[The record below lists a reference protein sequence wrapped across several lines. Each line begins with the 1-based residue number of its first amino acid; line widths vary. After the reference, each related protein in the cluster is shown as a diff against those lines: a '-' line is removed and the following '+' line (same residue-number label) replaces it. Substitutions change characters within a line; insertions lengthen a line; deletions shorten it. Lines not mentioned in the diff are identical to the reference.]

1 MVTAVLNDTDLRRR
15 AWEAA
20 SQVVDPEIP
29 VLTIADLGVL
39 RDVQVHDG
47 RVEVAITPTYSGCP
61 AMNMIALEIELALER
76 AGIARP
82 TVRTVLSPA
91 WTTDWMSEDGRNK
104 LRAYGIA
111 PPQASNSRRALF
123 GEQQVACPQCGS
135 QNTELLSEFGS
146 TSCKALWR
154 CKAAANRSI
163 ISSVIEVLHAV
174 IASAAKQSIKPQ
186 RKGGLL
192 RCARAARNDGE
203 ETLMSHA
210 PRFHRLAVNDLR
222 REAAD
227 AVSMTF
233 AIPKELEDDYGF
245 TPGQYL
251 TLRTTM
257 DGEEVRRS
265 YSICSGPD
273 DGELRIAV
281 KKVDGGAFS
290 NWAADELK
298 PGDELDVMTPTG
310 RFGIA
315 HAPDEARIYVGFAAG
330 SGITPIL
337 SIVKGVLAREP
348 NSRFFLF
355 YGNRSTSGM
364 LFLEELEELKDRF
377 MQRLSL
383 FHVISGEEQD
393 IPILHGRLDGE
404 KVRVLLRSLV
414 PAASVDHVFICGPM
428 GMSEDIEATCR
439 EIGIAE
445 DRIHV
450 ERFVSEFGGKP
461 RPKKIIE
468 ASAPPK
474 AMASLIIDGKRRE
487 VPVAEEESILD
498 AALRAGMDLPF
509 ACKGGMCST
518 CRAKLVEGDAQME
531 VNYSLEPWELK
542 AGFILTCQARPC
554 SDKVVVDYDHV

>member
-1 MVTAVLNDTDLRRR
+1 
-15 AWEAA
+15 
-20 SQVVDPEIP
+20 
-29 VLTIADLGVL
+29 
-39 RDVQVHDG
+39 
-47 RVEVAITPTYSGCP
+47 
-61 AMNMIALEIELALER
+61 
-76 AGIARP
+76 
-82 TVRTVLSPA
+82 
-91 WTTDWMSEDGRNK
+91 
-104 LRAYGIA
+104 
-111 PPQASNSRRALF
+111 
-123 GEQQVACPQCGS
+123 
-135 QNTELLSEFGS
+135 
-146 TSCKALWR
+146 
-154 CKAAANRSI
+154 
-163 ISSVIEVLHAV
+163 
-174 IASAAKQSIKPQ
+174 
-186 RKGGLL
+186 
-192 RCARAARNDGE
+192 
-203 ETLMSHA
+203 MSHG
-210 PRFHRLAVNDLR
+210 PRFHRLSVNDLR
-222 REAAD
+222 RESSD
-227 AVSMTF
+227 AVSLTF
-233 AIPKELEDDYGF
+233 AIPKELADDYSF
-245 TPGQYL
+245 NPGQYL

-298 PGDELDVMTPTG
+298 SGDELDVMTPTG

-315 HAPDEARIYVGFAAG
+315 AAPDQARVYVGFAAG

-348 NSRFFLF
+348 HSRVFLF

-364 LFLEELEELKDRF
+364 MFLETLEELKDRF

-414 PAASVDHVFICGPM
+414 PAASVDHVFICGPS

-439 EIGIAE
+439 DIGIAE

-461 RPKKIIE
+461 RAKKIVP
-468 ASAPPK
+468 AGAPPK
-474 AMASLIIDGKRRE
+474 AMASLVIDGKRRD
-487 VPVAEEESILD
+487 VPVAEGEAILD

-518 CRAKLVEGDAQME
+518 CRAKLVEGDAQMD
-531 VNYSLEPWELK
+531 VNYSLEPWELE
-542 AGFILTCQARPC
+542 AGFILTCQAKPV
-554 SDKVVVDYDHV
+554 SQKVVVDYDHV

>member
-1 MVTAVLNDTDLRRR
+1 M
-15 AWEAA
+15 
-20 SQVVDPEIP
+20 
-29 VLTIADLGVL
+29 
-39 RDVQVHDG
+39 
-47 RVEVAITPTYSGCP
+47 
-61 AMNMIALEIELALER
+61 
-76 AGIARP
+76 
-82 TVRTVLSPA
+82 
-91 WTTDWMSEDGRNK
+91 TT
-104 LRAYGIA
+104 
-111 PPQASNSRRALF
+111 
-123 GEQQVACPQCGS
+123 
-135 QNTELLSEFGS
+135 
-146 TSCKALWR
+146 
-154 CKAAANRSI
+154 
-163 ISSVIEVLHAV
+163 
-174 IASAAKQSIKPQ
+174 
-186 RKGGLL
+186 
-192 RCARAARNDGE
+192 
-203 ETLMSHA
+203 

-222 REAAD
+222 RETAD

-233 AIPKELEDDYGF
+233 AIPKELASDYSF
-245 TPGQYL
+245 LPGQYL

-298 PGDELDVMTPTG
+298 SGDELDVMTPTG
-310 RFGIA
+310 RFGVA
-315 HAPDEARIYVGFAAG
+315 HAPDRARFYVGFAAG

-337 SIVKGVLAREP
+337 SIIKGVLAREP
-348 NSRFFLF
+348 KSRFFLF
-355 YGNRSTSGM
+355 YGNRTTEGM

-377 MQRLSL
+377 LERLSL

-393 IPILHGRLDGE
+393 IPILHGRLDGD

-414 PAASVDHVFICGPM
+414 PAASVDHVFICGPV

-439 EIGIAE
+439 AIGIADE
-445 DRIHV
+445 KIHV

-461 RPKKIIE
+461 RPKKAVE
-468 ASAPPK
+468 PGAPPK
-474 AMASLIIDGKRRE
+474 AVASLIIDGKRRE
-487 VPVAEEESILD
+487 VPVAEGEAILD
-498 AALRAGMDLPF
+498 AALRAGVDLPF

-518 CRAKLVEGDAQME
+518 CRAKLVEGEAQME

>member
-1 MVTAVLNDTDLRRR
+1 M
-15 AWEAA
+15 
-20 SQVVDPEIP
+20 P
-29 VLTIADLGVL
+29 
-39 RDVQVHDG
+39 
-47 RVEVAITPTYSGCP
+47 
-61 AMNMIALEIELALER
+61 
-76 AGIARP
+76 
-82 TVRTVLSPA
+82 
-91 WTTDWMSEDGRNK
+91 
-104 LRAYGIA
+104 
-111 PPQASNSRRALF
+111 
-123 GEQQVACPQCGS
+123 
-135 QNTELLSEFGS
+135 
-146 TSCKALWR
+146 
-154 CKAAANRSI
+154 
-163 ISSVIEVLHAV
+163 
-174 IASAAKQSIKPQ
+174 
-186 RKGGLL
+186 
-192 RCARAARNDGE
+192 
-203 ETLMSHA
+203 HA

-222 REAAD
+222 RETAD

-233 AIPKELEDDYGF
+233 AIPRELVDDYHF

-298 PGDELDVMTPTG
+298 AGDQLDVMTPTG
-310 RFGIA
+310 RFGVA
-315 HAPDEARIYVGFAAG
+315 AVPDEARTCVGFAAG

-348 NSRFFLF
+348 DSRFFLF

-364 LFLEELEELKDRF
+364 LFREALEELKDRF
-377 MQRLSL
+377 MQRLSV

-414 PAASVDHVFICGPM
+414 PASDVDHVFICGPT
-428 GMSEDIEATCR
+428 GMSENIERTCR
-439 EIGIAE
+439 DIGIAA

-461 RPKKIIE
+461 RPRAVI
-468 ASAPPK
+468 AAGAPPR

-487 VPVAEEESILD
+487 VPVAEGEGILD

-518 CRAKLVEGDAQME
+518 CRAKLVEGSAEME

-542 AGFILTCQARPC
+542 AGFILTCQAKPTSYR
-554 SDKVVVDYDHV
+554 VVVDYDHV